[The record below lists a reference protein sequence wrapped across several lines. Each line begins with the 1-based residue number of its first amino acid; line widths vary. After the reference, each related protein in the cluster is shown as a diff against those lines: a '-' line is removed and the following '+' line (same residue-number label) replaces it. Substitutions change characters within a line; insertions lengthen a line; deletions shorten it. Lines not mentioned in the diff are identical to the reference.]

1 MIPAQ
6 LYTNASSRLGA
17 CLDFQ
22 AQTAQTAAKVQ
33 PDPQRCRSS
42 RSLDALSR
50 NRHCSPTHNI
60 SSTSTCSTADRL
72 QKPSK
77 TKPTHTELQGP
88 THNISSTTVAG
99 THHSSQWNPLSP
111 LMPHTAYPPPLAN
124 PVPLQGP
131 LLKQPAPGYHS
142 DTTIRRRTLPTL
154 PRRACAPLEA
164 PPACQPSPSQEYP
177 HYQAPGPH
185 HQTPAPAPPCPE
197 SPLTQP

>member
-111 LMPHTAYPPPLAN
+111 LMPHTAYPPPPRQPCA
-124 PVPLQGP
+124 PPRPTAQTASPRVPLR
-131 LLKQPAPGYHS
+131 H
-142 DTTIRRRTLPTL
+142 
-154 PRRACAPLEA
+154 
-164 PPACQPSPSQEYP
+164 
-177 HYQAPGPH
+177 H
-185 HQTPAPAPPCPE
+185 HQTPHTAYPPSPCLCPSGGTASLPTIAE
-197 SPLTQP
+197 SRISPLSSTRSPPSNASTCPTLP